1 MQGWWRRSTE
11 TKRIHF
17 AEELNEY
24 NHLLIMESLGGDQ
37 VMILLLIMLHIN
49 QYYLK
54 YRNGSQELLLSMRLL
69 FIFLFSWLYGF
80 YHLRSPTILVS

>member
-37 VMILLLIMLHIN
+37 V
-49 QYYLK
+49 
-54 YRNGSQELLLSMRLL
+54 
-69 FIFLFSWLYGF
+69 
-80 YHLRSPTILVS
+80 TILQLAIVHIK